1 MLPATVDVVNHPL
14 GDGSAIVVPK
24 IREQNGTSTYKYIA
38 PSGDELTIDVRHSLE
53 KKVGSVQ
60 YERHNFDVKY
70 VVFNQQDNLFSEDVH
85 QLYFV
90 VRRRRGSS
98 PAISEEHARSA
109 LGVFGWL
116 VPQLIAGEA

>member
-53 KKVGSVQ
+53 KKVGSV
-60 YERHNFDVKY
+60 
-70 VVFNQQDNLFSEDVH
+70 LMSAITSMLSMWFSTS
-85 QLYFV
+85 
-90 VRRRRGSS
+90 RTTSS
-98 PAISEEHARSA
+98 QKMSTSYT
-109 LGVFGWL
+109 L
-116 VPQLIAGEA
+116 